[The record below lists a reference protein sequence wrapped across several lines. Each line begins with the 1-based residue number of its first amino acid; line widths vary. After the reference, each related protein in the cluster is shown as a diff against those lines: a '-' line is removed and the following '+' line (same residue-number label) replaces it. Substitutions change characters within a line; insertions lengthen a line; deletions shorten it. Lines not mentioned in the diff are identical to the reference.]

1 MIYIISGIYYK
12 VYLPAKSGCFYTKAF
27 LEILF
32 LWPEALYSV
41 VLQFLKALLRFIK
54 SETLNSCCPEI
65 TSNSKVVFGFLN
77 LYGLP

>member
-12 VYLPAKSGCFYTKAF
+12 GYLPAKSGCFYTKAF

-54 SETLNSCCPEI
+54 SETLNSLAVL
-65 TSNSKVVFGFLN
+65 K
-77 LYGLP
+77 